1 MAFGTRDEASYVT
14 RLVLLRA
21 LPPRQQ
27 AQCEALR
34 REAGRCWSELVTLHR
49 ERREQG
55 AWLSTRDLEL
65 YAANRF
71 ALHSQTLQALAQRLD
86 ANLQTG
92 RALREQ
98 EATKGDVITQLPYK
112 TPEFQTVTWKDM
124 PIAGDAGGRL
134 PRPKCRGR
142 PALTPPLRPE
152 SSRRRI
158 PLAQP

>member
-1 MAFGTRDEASYVT
+1 VRRVSFGNRDEAHYVT

-21 LPPRQQ
+21 LRPRQQ

-49 ERREQG
+49 ERRTRGE
-55 AWLSTRDLEL
+55 WLSTRDLEL

-71 ALHSQTLQALAQRLD
+71 ALHSQTIQALAQRLD

-98 EATKGDVITQLPYK
+98 EAAKGN
-112 TPEFQTVTWKDM
+112 VT
-124 PIAGDAGGRL
+124 
-134 PRPKCRGR
+134 
-142 PALTPPLRPE
+142 T
-152 SSRRRI
+152 
-158 PLAQP
+158 